1 MEAWIAWRTSNVHI
15 KFGQAMRE
23 RTKSLTETLP
33 SFNQSNLHIPL
44 KNHIWNLISYSPAI
58 DYAEG
63 LTTGLS
69 PAMSDLD
76 KGLSPSPGLCP
87 LFPEPPWRP
96 PGHGGFLFDPL
107 AQSPPKR
114 LEIPLQPL

>member
-15 KFGQAMRE
+15 KFHQATRE
-23 RTKSLTETLP
+23 QVKSLTETLP
-33 SFNQSNLHIPL
+33 SFNQSKLHIPL
-44 KNHIWNLISYSPAI
+44 KNHIRNLISYSPAI

-87 LFPEPPWRP
+87 PFLSRHGAP
-96 PGHGGFLFDPL
+96 PGHGGF
-107 AQSPPKR
+107 SV
-114 LEIPLQPL
+114 